1 MIDRVGAPGNN
12 VPRNSATTKAAL
24 TEATL
29 KALAPAVSPSAP
41 EEGVVVSLSPQARA
55 AATSADANPADPR
68 AVLAQAAMAQATLA
82 GTPTKAAD
90 GPDALYR
97 AHSAPAVHPIPA
109 PTQHPPRPTGI
120 PGPAIRWLALVVL
133 AGVLLWLML
142 GRGA

>member
-55 AATSADANPADPR
+55 AATSAEPNPADPR
-68 AVLAQAAMAQATLA
+68 VALAQAAMAQATLA
-82 GTPTKAAD
+82 GTQPKAAT
-90 GPDALYR
+90 GPDSLYR
-97 AHSAPAVHPIPA
+97 ANSTAPIHAIPA
-109 PTQHPPRPTGI
+109 QSEREVRASAI
-120 PGPAIRWLALVVL
+120 PGPVTRWLALALLGGVV
-133 AGVLLWLML
+133 LWLML
-142 GRGA
+142 GRG